1 MESPL
6 VPMLLIGGIMY
17 FLIIRPQL
25 KEKQAHDLL
34 LSGLAKDDEVV
45 TNSGLWGRVVRVDGD
60 RVVLNVGGK
69 SELTFDKH
77 AIGRRSN
84 RAPSE

>member
-1 MESPL
+1 MLESPL

-25 KEKQAHDLL
+25 QEKQAHEKLL
-34 LSGLAKDDEVV
+34 GGLSKDDEVV
-45 TNSGLWGRVVRVDGD
+45 TSSGIWGRVIRVDKD

-69 SELTFDKH
+69 NELTFDKQ
-77 AIGRRSN
+77 AVARRSG
-84 RAPSE
+84 RVG